1 MKKRYEVKWYELN
14 LTIPKTRKF
23 FTKMGA
29 IIFAAYIEAYDY
41 AEPIIKEL

>member
-1 MKKRYEVKWYELN
+1 MKKKFEVSWYELN
-14 LTIPKTRKF
+14 LTTPKKRKF
-23 FTKMGA
+23 FTKWGA